1 MTQPDSPVPAPIL
14 SARGEGIMNSAFG
27 RRRFIAGGLSG
38 LGLLALAA
46 CGGGGGGSSAGG
58 GGGSRSLVVAV
69 PALAPTLDG
78 VVGGGGLT
86 LESFEMNANLQ
97 AGLVRNPY
105 IAGKTE
111 NTVAQD
117 FNTYVGYVAESYDV
131 SPDGLTYTFHLR
143 PGLMSPL
150 GNTITADDVL
160 WSFERKW
167 NTPTYSKTVW
177 QGGFAGPPAI
187 SKVDQNTVAFTL
199 TNAGFGLTFLGLL
212 ANLQGHIYDSTA
224 LKQHATSAD
233 PYALEWAK
241 ANGGWGLGPY
251 HVTSQTPDQEM
262 ILTANPNYA
271 YGAPAIGQVTLRVVG
286 DAGTRASLV
295 ASGDVDMAEGIRPTD
310 QARLANNDAV
320 VVPEADPIEYVDLTL
335 VTNKAPFDDE
345 RVRKAMALAVPYEQ
359 IMQQIYA
366 GRAVPM
372 VGNIN
377 PNTRNYDVSQLPK
390 PSSDVARAKALLA
403 EAGHDRIAYTLSVS
417 TATQDLVD
425 ACVLVQSYAR
435 EAGFDITIDQKT
447 AADFSTMRN
456 NATGQAIIY
465 RNRSQVQTPTYACT
479 IFWKPN
485 NDASNPSRWQDA
497 SAARFW
503 EVVNRAQAIPD
514 PLSPEAGPLW
524 LEAQK
529 ILVDSSPEIFV
540 CSIQPSQI
548 FRTDIGGFTY
558 RSENAIDFGNI
569 SIIST

>member
-1 MTQPDSPVPAPIL
+1 VTQPDSPK
-14 SARGEGIMNSAFG
+14 NSTFG
-27 RRRFIAGGLSG
+27 RRSFLTGGLSG

-46 CGGGGGGSSAGG
+46 CGGGGSSAAAGG
-58 GGGSRSLVVAV
+58 GGGTRSLVVAV

-86 LESFEMNANLQ
+86 LEAFEMNANLQ

-105 IAGKTE
+105 IAGETP
-111 NTVAQD
+111 NTVVQD

-150 GNTITADDVL
+150 GNAITADDVL

-177 QGGFAGPPAI
+177 QGEFAGPQAI
-187 SKVDQNTVAFTL
+187 SKVDDRTVAFTL

-224 LKQHATSAD
+224 LKQHATPAD

-262 ILTANPNYA
+262 VLTANPNYA
-271 YGAPAIGQVTLRVVG
+271 YGAPAIDRVTLRVVG

-295 ASGDVDMAEGIRPTD
+295 ASGDVDVAEGTRPTD
-310 QARLANNDAV
+310 QARLAGNAAV

-345 RVRKAMALAVPYEQ
+345 RVRRAMVLAVPYDQ
-359 IMQQIYA
+359 IMEQIYA

-372 VGNIN
+372 IGNIN
-377 PNTRNYDVSQLPK
+377 PNTRGYDVSGLPT
-390 PSSDVARAKALLA
+390 PTSDAARARAMLA
-403 EAGHDRIAYTLSVS
+403 EAGHDRVAFTLTVS
-417 TATQDLVD
+417 TTTQDLVD
-425 ACVLVQSYAR
+425 ASVLIQSYAR
-435 EAGFDITIDQKT
+435 EAGFDIQIDQKT
-447 AADFSTMRN
+447 AADFSTARN
-456 NATGQAIIY
+456 NATAQAIIY
-465 RNRSQVQTPTYACT
+465 RNRSQVQTPTYSCT

-485 NDASNPSRWQDA
+485 NDASNPSRWDDA
-497 SAARFW
+497 SANRFRAI
-503 EVVNRAQAIPD
+503 VDQAQAIAD
-514 PLSPEAGPLW
+514 PLSDEAGALW

-548 FRTDIGGFTY
+548 FRADVGGFTY
-558 RSENAIDFGNI
+558 RSENAIDFG
-569 SIIST
+569 SITLLDA